1 MRPFYPPCF
10 ALAHALRP
18 RPGDEGST
26 SSWDYIGEEYRC
38 CEECI
43 RAYYDF
49 VRTYP
54 EMSIDLMDLP
64 PSTADAAKDSTIVEN
79 DQPSLRTG
87 RQLTPTVGPSSS
99 IIPSTN
105 GTNATTN
112 CPETTTAPTSSTRMR
127 YYCVECGHPFNRLQR
142 ARDCAYKDLG
152 LTPHICG
159 GRCGSTV
166 TCSKAYSSEE
176 RLHEHLAPAEER
188 IMQCLQWYVIGLL
201 RLFPMLNFPVGEA
214 S

>member
-1 MRPFYPPCF
+1 MVLVPAVTAILGEGTQLTSEITGSRTEVGEGMRPFYPPCF

-49 VRTYP
+49 VCTYP

-152 LTPHICG
+152 LTPHVCG

-166 TCSKAYSSEE
+166 TWYGET
-176 RLHEHLAPAEER
+176 HLA
-188 IMQCLQWYVIGLL
+188 
-201 RLFPMLNFPVGEA
+201 
-214 S
+214 